1 VGWNDQVDFYCER
14 LEPGLWGEPANALS
28 NISFLLAA
36 IALWRILKHVRGRGH
51 TVPGDVQLLI
61 PLVLCVGI
69 GSVVF
74 HTLATRWA
82 ALLDTLFIL
91 AFCCAFLFAF
101 LRHAAGRTFWTALAA
116 SVGFALLSFGFP
128 FLFPRET
135 LNGSLKYVPYLI
147 ALLTMT
153 GYLASRGAP
162 SARAFGLAVVVFCIS
177 LTLRTI
183 DLDLCPRFPLGTHFV
198 WHLLNGYL
206 LWLVSREMILGRVAS
221 QEK

>member
-1 VGWNDQVDFYCER
+1 VAWNDQVDFYCER

-36 IALWRILKHVRGRGH
+36 IALWRILKH
-51 TVPGDVQLLI
+51 L
-61 PLVLCVGI
+61 
-69 GSVVF
+69 
-74 HTLATRWA
+74 LATRWA
-82 ALLDTLFIL
+82 ALLDTLLIL
-91 AFCCAFLFAF
+91 VFCCAFLFAF
-101 LRHAAGRTFWTALAA
+101 LRQAAKQTLSTALAV

-128 FLFPRET
+128 FLFPREM
-135 LNGSLKYVPYLI
+135 LNGSLGYVAYLI

-162 SARAFGLAVVVFCIS
+162 AARTFGVAVILFCIS
-177 LTLRTI
+177 LTLRTV

-206 LWLVSREMILGRVAS
+206 LWLVSREMILGRVAP

>member
-1 VGWNDQVDFYCER
+1 VAWNDQVDFYCER

-36 IALWRILKHVRGRGH
+36 IALWRILKHLRAHGH

-61 PLVLCVGI
+61 PLVLLVGV

-82 ALLDTLFIL
+82 ALLDTLLIL
-91 AFCCAFLFAF
+91 VFCCAFLFAF
-101 LRHAAGRTFWTALAA
+101 LRQAAKQTLSTALAV

-128 FLFPRET
+128 FLFPREM
-135 LNGSLKYVPYLI
+135 LNGSLGYVAYLI

-162 SARAFGLAVVVFCIS
+162 AARTFGVAVILFCIS
-177 LTLRTI
+177 LTLRTV

-206 LWLVSREMILGRVAS
+206 LWLVSREMILGRVAPR
-221 QEK
+221 EK